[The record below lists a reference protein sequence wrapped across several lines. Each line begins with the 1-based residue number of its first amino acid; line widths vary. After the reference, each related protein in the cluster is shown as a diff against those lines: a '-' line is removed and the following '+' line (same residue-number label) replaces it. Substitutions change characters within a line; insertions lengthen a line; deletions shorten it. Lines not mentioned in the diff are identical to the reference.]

1 MRPFNTSM
9 VNPTAGGLP
18 NDIFIACCLSA
29 SLSPCCGHSGDSLLI
44 CRTGQCGCSW
54 TVELVMP
61 EGDPGVG
68 GPAECGGRNDSSEMG
83 GLSEADS

>member
-1 MRPFNTSM
+1 
-9 VNPTAGGLP
+9 
-18 NDIFIACCLSA
+18 
-29 SLSPCCGHSGDSLLI
+29 
-44 CRTGQCGCSW
+44 
-54 TVELVMP
+54 MP